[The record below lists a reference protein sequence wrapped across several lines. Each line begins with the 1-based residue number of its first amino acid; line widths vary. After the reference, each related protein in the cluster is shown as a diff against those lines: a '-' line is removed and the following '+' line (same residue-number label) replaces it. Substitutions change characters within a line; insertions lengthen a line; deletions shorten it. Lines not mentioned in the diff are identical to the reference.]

1 MKNIL
6 FSLIFIFFI
15 ETINASEKIV
25 KITDGKKDAKIE
37 IIIYE
42 SLTCS
47 HCADFHKNVYPLLK
61 KNFIDNGIIK
71 IEFRSFPLDLAA
83 LNASKIAH
91 CKNDGDSRILHYLY
105 KNQSKWIRGNTIDEL
120 NKNLKKVIDDSNFS
134 LDFDKCINNKNL
146 EDYILDERIKGAK
159 NFKIQATP
167 TVVVMGEKF
176 EKALTYKNLVKYL
189 EKLI

>member
-15 ETINASEKIV
+15 EAINASEKIV
-25 KITDGKKDAKIE
+25 KITDGKKEAKIE